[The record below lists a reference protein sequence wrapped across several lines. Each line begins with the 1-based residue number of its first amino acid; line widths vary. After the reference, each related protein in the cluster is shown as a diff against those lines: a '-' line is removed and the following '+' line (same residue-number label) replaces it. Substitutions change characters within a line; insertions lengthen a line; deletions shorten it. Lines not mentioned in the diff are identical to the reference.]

1 MKLGMGATL
10 QNGKYQLNQVLGC
23 ESLGATYL
31 ATQTLLQQPVVV
43 KTIDPSLQITQSF
56 PQLKNR
62 FIEETRLL
70 ARCQHPSIVR
80 VLDFFQ
86 EDGLPFLVME
96 YIPGQT
102 LYDRVSTQNAPSL
115 TEAEAIHYMRQ
126 IASALSVAHRSGLIH
141 QNIRP
146 ESIVRRPGTNLG
158 ILVGFGFAHDV
169 AVSNPIEQNPFIPA
183 DRDWSRENRF
193 AIDLYSLAATLYF
206 LLTGLPPNGSPSLD
220 QYSWSPA
227 TKQAIFRGLTRDPQW
242 QLQTVDDWLRLL
254 PNTTLP
260 LISANNIAQTPPS
273 TNPAPSQNGRRRDP
287 AATLT
292 PFPVPNGRTPA
303 KIPTEQPAPIP
314 ATEAKL
320 PIVLK
325 QAIPVQ
331 TVPAQT
337 ASVQAVPAQTAPA
350 QVKIGAASPRLSRFL
365 MLTIAAAGAIGLGFG
380 LALRISATKAPGTT
394 LLQPVQSFDQKEWK
408 GTLNPSNNNLAD
420 IPLESGNAKSD
431 PKTQKF
437 VDPEVDRPAYIPPK
451 IETPLT
457 QPIRPRARRPLS
469 EPTAPIKPV
478 KPTPSIEPIEPAP
491 EPSVIPQAEPIV
503 PPVTAPTPDPV
514 PVAPVPVKP
523 SSKVAPTPPTTTP

>member
-1 MKLGMGATL
+1 M
-10 QNGKYQLNQVLGC
+10 
-23 ESLGATYL
+23 
-31 ATQTLLQQPVVV
+31 
-43 KTIDPSLQITQSF
+43 
-56 PQLKNR
+56 
-62 FIEETRLL
+62 
-70 ARCQHPSIVR
+70 
-80 VLDFFQ
+80 
-86 EDGLPFLVME
+86 
-96 YIPGQT
+96 
-102 LYDRVSTQNAPSL
+102 
-115 TEAEAIHYMRQ
+115 
-126 IASALSVAHRSGLIH
+126 
-141 QNIRP
+141 
-146 ESIVRRPGTNLG
+146 
-158 ILVGFGFAHDV
+158 
-169 AVSNPIEQNPFIPA
+169 
-183 DRDWSRENRF
+183 
-193 AIDLYSLAATLYF
+193 
-206 LLTGLPPNGSPSLD
+206 
-220 QYSWSPA
+220 
-227 TKQAIFRGLTRDPQW
+227 
-242 QLQTVDDWLRLL
+242 
-254 PNTTLP
+254 
-260 LISANNIAQTPPS
+260 
-273 TNPAPSQNGRRRDP
+273 
-287 AATLT
+287 
-292 PFPVPNGRTPA
+292 PNGRTPA

-469 EPTAPIKPV
+469 EPTAPIKP
-478 KPTPSIEPIEPAP
+478 
-491 EPSVIPQAEPIV
+491 
-503 PPVTAPTPDPV
+503 
-514 PVAPVPVKP
+514 
-523 SSKVAPTPPTTTP
+523 